1 MSNHHNH
8 LGNHLVEDRTRERL
22 EGVIT
27 LARHPGTDGEAEAA
41 CTAIG
46 RLVLSNPWLTTGMAV
61 HTSAPDWRDMAC
73 ACARHRDMLN
83 QWEREFLAGLWRF
96 PKLSPKQSQ
105 ILKNIEAR
113 LRAGGCPL

>member
-1 MSNHHNH
+1 MNA
-8 LGNHLVEDRTRERL
+8 LEDRTRERL
-22 EGVIT
+22 TGCIE
-27 LARHPGTDGEAEAA
+27 LAHRGATDGEQQAA

-46 RLVLSNPWLTTGMAV
+46 RIVLSNPWITSGMTV
-61 HTSAPDWRDMAC
+61 HTSAPDWRDLAC
-73 ACARHRDMLN
+73 ACAQHRDVLN

>member
-1 MSNHHNH
+1 VSNHHNH
-8 LGNHLVEDRTRERL
+8 LDNHLEDRTRERL
-22 EGVIT
+22 TGCIEM
-27 LARHPGTDGEAEAA
+27 ARRPGTGPEGEAA

-46 RLVLSNPWLTTGMAV
+46 RIVLSNPWLTTGMVV
-61 HTSAPDWRDMAC
+61 HTSAPPWRDMAC

-113 LRAGGCPL
+113 LRAGGCAI